1 MILGKINLKI
11 ERVSKV
17 NLNDKMIMKNETW
30 TVNLKNYV
38 KSLHYSIDRKI
49 MKTVS

>member
-17 NLNDKMIMKNETW
+17 NLNDKMVMKNETW
-30 TVNLKNYV
+30 RVNLKNYEKKV
-38 KSLHYSIDRKI
+38 LIILLIER
-49 MKTVS
+49 